1 MERGK
6 FFRRSVVVILI
17 LACLG
22 VFINFGSGCNK
33 KREKGRSEVIGFP
46 QSFTELV
53 EKVRPAVVNISTTT
67 TVHVPGHPFRHFFGP
82 REESPYSDFFKRFF
96 GDIPDREFK
105 QQSLGSGF
113 IVDKNGYII
122 TNNHVVDKADEIKVK
137 LSEGKEYKA
146 KVIGRDPKTDLVLIK
161 ISSLFRDLPTLPLGD
176 SERVKVGEWVLA
188 VGNPFG
194 LEHTVTK
201 GIISATGR
209 VIGSGPYDNFLQTD
223 APINPGNSGGP
234 LINLKGEVIGI
245 NTAIIAS
252 GQGIGFAIP
261 SNLAKQVFDQLKEKG
276 KVIRGWIGVSIQS
289 ITPEMAESFQLK
301 EPKGALVGDVVPGGP
316 AEAGGVQ
323 RGDVIIGFDGK
334 EIKDGSDL
342 PRIVAQTPIKKT
354 VVVKVIREGKETDLK
369 VTVAEMEQEKMASLK
384 RKAPEE
390 DFGVVVDEIT
400 SERAREFNLRDRTG
414 VVVVEVA
421 PGSPAEEA
429 NLQVGD
435 VIKEIGRKPVR
446 NLKDY
451 QEGMAKL
458 QRSKSI
464 LLFVNRG
471 GQTFYTSLKIS

>member
-6 FFRRSVVVILI
+6 FFRRSVFVILI

-22 VFINFGSGCNK
+22 VLINLGSGCNK

-82 REESPYSDFFKRFF
+82 REESPFSDFFKRYF

-161 ISSLFRDLPTLPLGD
+161 ISSLFGDLPTLPLGD

-289 ITPEMAESFQLK
+289 ITPEMAESFKLK

-316 AEAGGVQ
+316 AEAGGIQ

-334 EIKDGSDL
+334 EIKDASDL
-342 PRIVAQTPIKKT
+342 PRIVAQTPIKRT
-354 VVVKVIREGKETDLK
+354 VGIKVIREGKETELK

-384 RKAPEE
+384 RKVPEE
-390 DFGVVVDEIT
+390 DFGMVVDEIT
-400 SERAREFNLRDRTG
+400 SERAKEFNLRDRTG
-414 VVVVEVA
+414 VVVIEVA

-451 QEGMAKL
+451 QEGIAKM
-458 QRSKSI
+458 QRNRSI
-464 LLFVNRG
+464 LLFINRG